1 MKYRVSI
8 IEDDSWKGEATVAEL
23 RGIKISELTLEQLED
38 WLDTTCQVHG
48 DADYADI
55 ISQQLHASYD
65 SWGGKWKKEKIEGR
79 QISQADFKKML
90 DLVYGDKRFTVC
102 VDGDALQTSHYFTC
116 RRGSAKGI
124 LTKCDIDN
132 TYYIS

>member
-1 MKYRVSI
+1 MKYGVSI
-8 IEDDSWKGEATVAEL
+8 VKDDIWAYETIAEL
-23 RGIKISELTLEQLED
+23 RNIEISQLTLEELED
-38 WLDTTCQVHG
+38 WLDTSCQVYG
-48 DADYADI
+48 ADYVDMY
-55 ISQQLHASYD
+55 SDQLVASYD
-65 SWGGKWKKEKIEGR
+65 AYSGSWKKERLAGR

-90 DLVYGDKRFTVC
+90 DLVYGDKRFKVR